1 MSNVDRLSQAG
12 IVDRDALSPEQVQFI
27 NNELTVEEVE
37 DLVKVGQK
45 IALGYGKH
53 HHTHACTMT
62 ITV

>member
-12 IVDRDALSPEQVQFI
+12 IVDRDALSADQVKFI
-27 NNELTVEEVE
+27 NNDLTIEEVE
-37 DLVKVGQK
+37 DLIKIGKK

-53 HHTHACTMT
+53 HNTHACTMT

>member
-12 IVDRDALSPEQVQFI
+12 IVDSASLSPAQVQFI
-27 NNELTVEEVE
+27 NNDLTSEEVD
-37 DLVKVGQK
+37 DLIKVGQK
-45 IALGYGKH
+45 LATAWGKH